1 MLIRFQV
8 KRYTVI
14 PVRLTEMGN
23 VARGAA
29 RVERHERNM
38 TLVAAGAGLV
48 GALLGGGL
56 SLGGTY
62 VQAQESRE
70 QSQADFLRTQRQEA
84 YANFL
89 VTARENLRQAREQ
102 RATIEVSDIAGA
114 RSRASTNIA
123 DLADA
128 AKARQA
134 PVLMLGT
141 PEVARLSDDVSLG
154 YTLLVSYAFAF
165 ADARE
170 SGQGVDDARRNVE
183 RAEDKVSADIDAFTA
198 AARSDL
204 GVETNQP

>member
-56 SLGGTY
+56 RLGGTY
-62 VQAQESRE
+62 VPAQESRE